1 MAGFIKKKKKK
12 SQNFY
17 YLHVWA
23 KVQSIIQAPGPE
35 GAGEGRRNVRRF
47 LCQARAWGGNGR
59 GAGARIVQPRGAR
72 AQPPS
77 AAGRGAAAPRG
88 LRELGGPFPSR
99 PWLPPSPA
107 GGPGRPAALGRR
119 SLVTVRACGSHQRGD
134 GRDFG
139 AILLP
144 GLQILQSE

>member
-1 MAGFIKKKKKK
+1 MAGFIKKKKK

-88 LRELGGPFPSR
+88 LRELGSPPARLGGRGAPPR
-99 PWLPPSPA
+99 WGGDPW
-107 GGPGRPAALGRR
+107 
-119 SLVTVRACGSHQRGD
+119 
-134 GRDFG
+134 
-139 AILLP
+139 
-144 GLQILQSE
+144 